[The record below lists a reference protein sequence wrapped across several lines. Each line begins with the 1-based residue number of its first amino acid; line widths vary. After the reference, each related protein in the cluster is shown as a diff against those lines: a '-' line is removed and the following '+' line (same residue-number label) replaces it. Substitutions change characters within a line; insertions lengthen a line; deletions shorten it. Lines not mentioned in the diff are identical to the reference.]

1 MPQTAE
7 HVVNAL
13 VDGADVLLAD
23 IKVGSEPGNRQ
34 DRLFHLLHA
43 RLFQRVHELTRAE
56 DHTALTVHHRLIR
69 LYGSHQRE
77 CAGLGAATST
87 VRASITLIHRSEQ
100 RRKLGGDR
108 QLNGVTHALAQ
119 QAVAG

>member
-23 IKVGSEPGNRQ
+23 IKVGSQPGNRQ
-34 DRLFHLLHA
+34 DRLFHLLHT

-56 DHTALTVHHRLIR
+56 HHAAFTVHHRLIR
-69 LYGSHQRE
+69 LYCSHQCE
-77 CAGLGAATST
+77 CARLGAATST
-87 VRASITLIHRSEQ
+87 VRAPVTLIH
-100 RRKLGGDR
+100 GGE
-108 QLNGVTHALAQ
+108 
-119 QAVAG
+119 